1 MLKMMDIKKEK
12 MIIKGFIAKRGFIVF
27 RGQYPYK
34 MDDHTVVNHGEDTL
48 WISSGW
54 TSYGF
59 IHLYGYDTRRGW
71 IEGSMPLEDIENYEE
86 VFSYRDHLLEKWEYE
101 EACKKASAYSQEELF
116 GCTEELHFP
125 HGGEYAGEGVILRPT
140 ESIGVFQ
147 KVVIDLENFDEVQEV
162 ESLYVVVCNNDV
174 EALKQKEDL
183 FLYEE
188 EEDSY

>member
-1 MLKMMDIKKEK
+1 MLQSVKIIKKRT
-12 MIIKGFIAKRGFIVF
+12 IIKGFVAKKGFIVF
-27 RGQYPYK
+27 RGSYPYK
-34 MDDHTVVNHGEDTL
+34 MDDRMVVNHGEESI

-54 TSYGF
+54 TSHGF

-71 IEGSMPLEDIENYEE
+71 RKGSMPLEDIENYEE
-86 VFSYRDHLLEKWEYE
+86 VVSIRDHLLEKWEYE

-116 GCTEELHFP
+116 GCTEELYFP

-140 ESIGVFQ
+140 DSVGVFQ
-147 KVVIDLENFDEVQEV
+147 KVVIDLEDSDEDEVEC
-162 ESLYVVVCNNDV
+162 LYVVVTNNDV

-188 EEDSY
+188 EDDSY